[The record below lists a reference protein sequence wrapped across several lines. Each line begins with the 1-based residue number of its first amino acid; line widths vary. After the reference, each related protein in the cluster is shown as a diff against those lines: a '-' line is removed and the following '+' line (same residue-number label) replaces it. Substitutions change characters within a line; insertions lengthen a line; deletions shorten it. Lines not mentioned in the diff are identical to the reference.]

1 MEVILMSA
9 TAKHYL
15 ELISQ
20 HLQEHHAALFVGS
33 GFSRNADKVTSDV
46 PNIPLWDGL
55 AQKFREKLGD
65 SDQSDP
71 LALAESVELRMVVV
85 N

>member
-1 MEVILMSA
+1 MSA

-55 AQKFREKLGD
+55 AKISEKSWEIPIRATL
-65 SDQSDP
+65 SHW
-71 LALAESVELRMVVV
+71 LRVWKLRMVVV